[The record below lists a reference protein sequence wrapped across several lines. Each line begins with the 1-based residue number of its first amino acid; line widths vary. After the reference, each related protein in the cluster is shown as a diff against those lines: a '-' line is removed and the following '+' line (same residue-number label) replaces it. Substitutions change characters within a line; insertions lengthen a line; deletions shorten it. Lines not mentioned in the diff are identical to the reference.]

1 MQGSR
6 CGGRILVG
14 TYVAVR
20 DAAGLGVRDERGNE
34 ERAGPWRLRGSRKSH
49 VFALALNSLA
59 LDQVDATQ
67 VLDGR
72 AGLACRTSASSP
84 TPPGRRTPMPRRQSL
99 ALRQFLS
106 HEPIVAEGTAPPS
119 PPEARKEG
127 MLWNVSRRST
137 CDGVRRGR
145 WSLTTS
151 ARSSDSS
158 RSARR

>member
-1 MQGSR
+1 VRAVSLEVSHLENGTASAPLR
-6 CGGRILVG
+6 LLVG

-84 TPPGRRTPMPRRQSL
+84 TG
-99 ALRQFLS
+99 
-106 HEPIVAEGTAPPS
+106 IV
-119 PPEARKEG
+119 
-127 MLWNVSRRST
+127 
-137 CDGVRRGR
+137 
-145 WSLTTS
+145 
-151 ARSSDSS
+151 
-158 RSARR
+158 